1 MTAKFGGAHPAVAAV
16 GMTRRYPKVDRDAVR
31 DVSFSVSSGEVLA
44 LVGPSGCGK
53 STTLRM
59 IAGLEAL
66 DGGSLAL
73 DGADATR
80 TRPEDRRIGWV
91 PQSYGLFPHMS
102 VAANVGYGL
111 AARRLSKSD
120 RVDAVT
126 DALRL
131 ARVSELA
138 DRSPRQLSGGQRQR
152 VALARAFATDPRV
165 LLLDEPL
172 AALDPQL
179 RDELR
184 VELATI
190 LRDSGRATILVTHD
204 QQEALSLA
212 DQIAVLRDGRLE
224 QCGPAEELWHRPAS
238 PFVASFLGRATMLRG
253 ELSPQR
259 SVRIAGGWELPLGA
273 LDPANASGGPGLTPG
288 LACDVVLRPRAFERS
303 AAGDGLPLRVKQC
316 EYLGDTVRLHGLIG
330 HSEVALTV
338 ELPADAPVA
347 DWVRLTPLP
356 RSISINPISTNP
368 TAREKV
374 SA

>member
-1 MTAKFGGAHPAVAAV
+1 MRAHNGSAGPPVEAVA
-16 GMTRRYPKVDRDAVR
+16 MTRRYPKAERDAVR
-31 DVSFSVSSGEVLA
+31 EVSFTVSAGEVLA

-59 IAGLEAL
+59 IAGLEPL

-73 DGADATR
+73 DGIDATT

-111 AARRLSKSD
+111 AARRISKAE
-120 RVDAVT
+120 RVAAV
-126 DALRL
+126 DEALRL

-184 VELATI
+184 GELATI
-190 LRDSGRATILVTHD
+190 LRASGRATILVTHD

-224 QCGPAEELWHRPAS
+224 QCGPAEELWRRPANA
-238 PFVASFLGRATMLRG
+238 FVAAFVGRATMIRG
-253 ELSPQR
+253 EVTATR
-259 SVRIAGGWELPLGA
+259 SVRIAGEWELPA
-273 LDPANASGGPGLTPG
+273 DVLDGPGLAPG
-288 LACDVVLRPRAFERS
+288 RECEVVLRPRAFDR
-303 AAGDGLPLRVKQC
+303 APANGGLPLRVRQC
-316 EYLGDTVRLHGLIG
+316 EYLGDTVRLRGAIG
-330 HSEVALTV
+330 DSDTELVV
-338 ELPADAPVA
+338 ELPSDAPVS
-347 DWVRLTPLP
+347 DWVRLTPRP
-356 RSISINPISTNP
+356 GAISVDAV
-368 TAREKV
+368 AREKV
-374 SA
+374 PA

>member
-16 GMTRRYPKVDRDAVR
+16 GMTRRYPKADRDAVH
-31 DVSFSVSSGEVLA
+31 DVSFSVASGEVLA

-59 IAGLEAL
+59 IAGLEPL
-66 DGGSLAL
+66 DAGSLTL

-102 VAANVGYGL
+102 VASNVGYGL

-120 RVDAVT
+120 RVDAVA

-190 LRDSGRATILVTHD
+190 LRASGRATILVTHD

-212 DQIAVLRDGRLE
+212 DKIAVLRDGRLE
-224 QCGPAEELWHRPAS
+224 QCGSAEDLWHRPSS

-253 ELSPQR
+253 EVSTQS
-259 SVRIAGGWELPLGA
+259 SVRITGGWELPLADLDALGA
-273 LDPANASGGPGLTPG
+273 VVPGQ
-288 LACDVVLRPRAFERS
+288 ACDVVLRPRAFQR
-303 AAGDGLPLRVKQC
+303 ADDGGLPLRVKQC

-330 HSEVALTV
+330 SSDIALTV

-347 DWVRLTPLP
+347 DWVHLTPIP
-356 RSISINPISTNP
+356 RSISINPI
-368 TAREKV
+368 AREKV

>member
-1 MTAKFGGAHPAVAAV
+1 
-16 GMTRRYPKVDRDAVR
+16 MTRRYPKSDRAAVR
-31 DVSFSVSSGEVLA
+31 EVSFTVSSGEVLA

-59 IAGLEAL
+59 IAGLEPL

-73 DGADATR
+73 DGVDATT

-102 VAANVGYGL
+102 VADNVGYGL
-111 AARRLSKSD
+111 AARRVSKAD
-120 RVDAVT
+120 RRDMVRE
-126 DALRL
+126 ALRL

-152 VALARAFATDPRV
+152 VALARAFATNPRV

-184 VELATI
+184 TELATI
-190 LRDSGRATILVTHD
+190 LRASGRATILVTHD

-212 DQIAVLRDGRLE
+212 DHIAVLRDGRLE
-224 QCGPAEELWHRPAS
+224 QCGPAEELWRRPVNA
-238 PFVASFLGRATMLRG
+238 FVAAFLGRATMLRG
-253 ELSPQR
+253 EVTS
-259 SVRIAGGWELPLGA
+259 SGCVRVADEWDLPLDV
-273 LDPANASGGPGLTPG
+273 LDGPVLAPG
-288 LACDVVLRPRAFERS
+288 QGCEVVLRPKAFDRAP
-303 AAGDGLPLRVKQC
+303 ATGGLPLRVRQC
-316 EYLGDTVRLHGLIG
+316 EYLGDTVRLHGSIG
-330 HSEVALTV
+330 RSEIGLTV
-338 ELPADAPVA
+338 ELPADVPVT
-347 DWVRLTPLP
+347 DWVGLAP
-356 RSISINPISTNP
+356 RPGAISVNP

-374 SA
+374 PA